1 MVVLR
6 VFDPPMCCSTGVC
19 GPTVNPVLA
28 RFAADLNWLKS
39 QGVRAERFNLVQQPD
54 AFTKDSVVEQMLTK
68 VGAECLP
75 LILVDGRVVSQG
87 AYPSREELTV
97 FTGIAVQKPADKSQM
112 SFSDQVTAQSHRS
125 FTQTR
130 EGGCCG
136 GSACCG

>member
-1 MVVLR
+1 MAVLR

-28 RFAADLNWLKS
+28 RFAADLNWIKS
-39 QGVRAERFNLVQQPD
+39 QGVQVERFNLVQQPD
-54 AFTKDSVVEQMLTK
+54 AFAKDSVVEQMLTK

-87 AYPSREELTV
+87 AYPSREELV
-97 FTGIAVQKPADKSQM
+97 ALAGLASQKSADKGQT
-112 SFSDQVTAQSHRS
+112 SFVDHLTAQDRLSLTER
-125 FTQTR
+125 R

-136 GSACCG
+136 GSGCCG

>member
-28 RFAADLNWLKS
+28 RFAADLNWIKS
-39 QGVRAERFNLVQQPD
+39 QGVQAERFNLVQQPD
-54 AFTKDSVVEQMLTK
+54 AFAKDSVVEQMLTK

-75 LILVDGRVVSQG
+75 LILVDGHVVSQG
-87 AYPSREELTV
+87 VYPSREELTA
-97 FTGIAVQKPADKSQM
+97 FTGIAAQEPAGRGRM
-112 SFSDQVTAQSHRS
+112 SFFDQLTAQRQRS
-125 FTQTR
+125 LAQKR

-136 GSACCG
+136 GSGCCR